1 MEVPMKRTHI
11 ASSVLAA
18 AFVAACAQRDSVT
31 APSANAVVLSPAGF
45 RGAGPSPWKVTGSSH
60 DLPFT
65 LGVDVG
71 WVWLSGGVAITATS
85 RSVVCHPDVA
95 STLSGSD
102 VRPAAADGFFAF
114 VGWPTPNTKTWSFD
128 PSGPFK
134 VQLKGTSV
142 QTICDM
148 VSCTQL
154 KSSGTLKVES

>member
-11 ASSVLAA
+11 ASSVLAAA

-45 RGAGPSPWKVTGSSH
+45 IGDRPYTWQVTCSSH

-71 WVWLSGGVAITATS
+71 WVWLSGGVAITGTS

-102 VRPAAADGFFAF
+102 VRPAAAD
-114 VGWPTPNTKTWSFD
+114 
-128 PSGPFK
+128 
-134 VQLKGTSV
+134 
-142 QTICDM
+142 
-148 VSCTQL
+148 
-154 KSSGTLKVES
+154 

>member
-1 MEVPMKRTHI
+1 MKRVQI
-11 ASSVLAA
+11 AASVLAAA
-18 AFVAACAQRDSVT
+18 AFVAACAERDSVT
-31 APSANAVVLSPAGF
+31 APSADAVALAPTGF
-45 RGAGPSPWKVTGSSH
+45 IGDRPDTWQVTCSSH
-60 DLPFT
+60 DLPFGT

-71 WVWLSGGVAITATS
+71 WVWLSGGVAIAGTS

-134 VQLKGTSV
+134 VLLKGTSV

-148 VSCTQL
+148 ISCTQL